1 MSTQE
6 KSKPAVKKA
15 AKRNPY
21 RTSTAE
27 ARRHILNK
35 DTKFV
40 ITEAYK
46 SARTNIM
53 FALSTS
59 PSKVITVTSSNPAEA
74 KTTTAVNLAITFAMT
89 GAKVLLIDG
98 DMRKPFVHKLF
109 ERLDRK
115 TGLSSV
121 LGGMCTVAEA
131 IRSNIRD
138 NLDIVP
144 AGPTPPNP
152 AELLGSEN
160 MKKFIEVLSG
170 HYDYIFIDMPPVNV
184 VSDALL
190 LTPVSAGMI
199 FVIRDNYTRHGDV
212 QNALS
217 QIELAQGKVLGFIKT
232 ACRSKSTGGY
242 YGKGYKYGYKYGN
255 KYGYNYSYGN
265 NSQED

>member
-1 MSTQE
+1 MSTQA
-6 KSKPAVKKA
+6 KNRSSKKNT
-15 AKRNPY
+15 RSRSSM
-21 RTSTAE
+21 RTTVAD
-27 ARRHILNK
+27 ARKHILSN

-46 SARTNIM
+46 LARTNIM

-59 PSKVITVTSSNPAEA
+59 PSKVITVTSANPAEA

-89 GAKVLLIDG
+89 GAKVLLVDG

-138 NLDIVP
+138 NLDIITS
-144 AGPTPPNP
+144 GPTPPNA

-160 MKKFIEVLSG
+160 MSKLIEVLSG

-190 LTPVSAGMI
+190 LTRISAGMV
-199 FVIRDNYTRHGDV
+199 FVIRDNFTKHGDL
-212 QNALS
+212 QNALD
-217 QIELAQGKVLGFIKT
+217 QIKLAQGKVLGFVKT
-232 ACRSKSTGGY
+232 ACRVKSGSGY
-242 YGKGYKYGYKYGN
+242 YGKSYKHGGF
-255 KYGYNYSYGN
+255 YSYG
-265 NSQED
+265 STGPQED

>member
-6 KSKPAVKKA
+6 RSKASKKSSR
-15 AKRNPY
+15 RNPF

-27 ARRHILNK
+27 ARKHILNT

-59 PSKVITVTSSNPAEA
+59 PSKVVTITSANPAEA

-89 GAKVLLIDG
+89 GAKVLIIDG

-115 TGLSSV
+115 IGLSSV

-131 IRSNIRD
+131 IRSNVRD
-138 NLDIVP
+138 NLDIIP

-152 AELLGSEN
+152 AELLGSDN
-160 MKKFIEVLSG
+160 MKKLIDVLSG
-170 HYDYIFIDMPPVNV
+170 HYDYIFIDMPPVNI

-190 LTPVSAGMI
+190 LTPVTAGMI
-199 FVIRDNYTRHGDV
+199 FVIRDNVTRHGDV
-212 QNALS
+212 QRALS

-232 ACRSKSTGGY
+232 ACRAKSSSGY
-242 YGKGYKYGYKYGN
+242 YRKSYKYGYKH
-255 KYGYNYSYGN
+255 GYNYGYEYNG
-265 NSQED
+265 SQED